1 MKEKSQQMFWWFL
14 SATLI
19 WFWKHYIPL
28 SLEFP
33 NKWNYADFVR
43 PGPFSIWLYL
53 THFYIWKSF
62 SDKKQKFPDLSAAS
76 RHQTFE
82 NETELRKKVRV
93 CVCKIVYVFTT
104 LSSNDIPQE
113 VWGGLLTMKTIQ
125 FIWIAA
131 YLSVCL
137 PPYIHI
143 KFSLSSKRKREK
155 TFFFISELTL
165 RIPRIKLKALDLSK
179 CIINL
184 IHKCDFQGW
193 WCT

>member
-1 MKEKSQQMFWWFL
+1 MYFFPDGCWKYQWRKKKHKFYVWWFL
-14 SATLI
+14 SASLI
-19 WFWKHYIPL
+19 WFWKQYIPL

-62 SDKKQKFPDLSAAS
+62 PDKKQKFPDLSAAS

-82 NETELRKKVRV
+82 NETELRNKIKV
-93 CVCKIVYVFTT
+93 CVCKIMHVFTT

-113 VWGGLLTMKTIQ
+113 VRGGLTMKAIQ

-137 PPYIHI
+137 PPNIHI
-143 KFSLSSKRKREK
+143 KFSLSSKRKRAK
-155 TFFFISELTL
+155 TFFSSL
-165 RIPRIKLKALDLSK
+165 
-179 CIINL
+179 C
-184 IHKCDFQGW
+184 
-193 WCT
+193 